1 MALCNCLQGDFWTG
15 GDQLCV
21 QVALVWLQPSAASAL
36 QGRAGL
42 VLAAGEGRWL
52 LPAPLCRR
60 RLLSHSCSAC
70 SSLNLQAF
78 LGTRSETDGDNA
90 ASLSPA
96 LSLSV
101 AFFFPPS
108 GSQPKADTAL

>member
-1 MALCNCLQGDFWTG
+1 M
-15 GDQLCV
+15 
-21 QVALVWLQPSAASAL
+21 AL

-42 VLAAGEGRWL
+42 ELAAGEGRWL

-101 AFFFPPS
+101 AFFPPLL
-108 GSQPKADTAL
+108 GPNQRQTLLYNFYFFFKKKL